1 MITTKQKWILG
12 GLLTVSAGVWTPQLL
27 ERASSDP
34 KAQVVLDGP
43 TEAEM
48 LEIDAEMDEV
58 DFGGG
63 GSGFTRRPAQ
73 DRQPGQVDGPDEI
86 VGSILGALGTS
97 DVFSGEARHRTL
109 QEIADDWARQSGD
122 GLQEQRTP
130 LAIFLD
136 ENPFGATMIGANS
149 RVAMLGSYT
158 LREGDDLPG
167 TGAHVVEI
175 DSGGIVIE
183 SGGMTV
189 EIELPPLR
197 ASEMYAND
205 RAAARRRVTTPADE
219 AVLTAEGDEQ

>member
-12 GLLTVSAGVWTPQLL
+12 GLLAASAGVWTPQLMQ
-27 ERASSDP
+27 RASSDS
-34 KAQVVLDGP
+34 KAQLVLDGP

-48 LEIDAEMDEV
+48 LEIDAEVDEMDV
-58 DFGGG
+58 GG
-63 GSGFTRRPAQ
+63 GSGGTRRPAQ
-73 DRQPGQVDGPDEI
+73 DRRPGQVDGPDEI

-136 ENPFGATMIGANS
+136 ENPFGATMVGANS
-149 RVAMLGSYT
+149 RVAMLGPYT
-158 LREGDDLPG
+158 VHEGDEIPG
-167 TGAHVVEI
+167 TDAHVVEI

-189 EIELPPLR
+189 EIDLPPLR
-197 ASEMYAND
+197 ASEMYALD
-205 RAAARRRVTTPADE
+205 RAAARRRVTTPTDE
-219 AVLTAEGDEQ
+219 SVRTPEGDEQ